1 MRRSSSR
8 AIGSPVRRVVRDAAV
23 VGEGPVW
30 DDRLERLLWL
40 DIERGL
46 VHVTDPATGVDRVIA
61 VGQPI
66 GAIAPS
72 EDGTYVAAARDGFGR
87 LDVTAGTFELLAA
100 VELDD
105 PSTRMNDGK
114 VDPAGRFWAGTMAR
128 DERPGAGSLYRF
140 DGDGSVTRHLGG
152 LTISN
157 GLDWTADG
165 RTMYFVDSPTQRIDA
180 ISFDAAA
187 GALGE
192 RRPFAAVDRSLGL
205 PDGLT
210 VDADDHV
217 WVAVWGGWCVLHL
230 DPSGREV
237 GRLAVP
243 AAQPSSVAFGGPDLG
258 DLFITT
264 ATEGLQVPD
273 PSQPD
278 AGSLFVCRPG
288 PQGRLPR
295 RFRWVAPPVADG
307 YDLAAD

>member
-1 MRRSSSR
+1 
-8 AIGSPVRRVVRDAAV
+8 
-23 VGEGPVW
+23 
-30 DDRLERLLWL
+30 
-40 DIERGL
+40 
-46 VHVTDPATGVDRVIA
+46 VIA

-140 DGDGSVTRHLGG
+140 DADGSVTRHLGG

-192 RRPFAAVDRSLGL
+192 RRPFAAVDPSLGL

-307 YDLAAD
+307 DDLAAD